1 METLNYYDHVLM
13 DLLNFNG
20 GMILDNFWYW
30 FSYKWTWVPLYLIII
45 YVLWQRKTKVS
56 HFCMMLLTAVLIVVL
71 CDQIASGLIKPWAA
85 RLRPSHD
92 PLIADA
98 LHYVNGYHAGKY
110 GFVSSH
116 AANTCGISIF
126 IGTLFRKRIV
136 HALLLLWV
144 LFTCYS
150 RIYLG
155 VHFPGDILGGL
166 LVGILV
172 GTACTI
178 AYKKA
183 YQRFI

>member
-1 METLNYYDHVLM
+1 MLDHQLM
-13 DLLNFNG
+13 DFLNFNG

-30 FSYKWTWVPLYLIII
+30 FSYKWTWVPVYLIII
-45 YVLWQRKTKVS
+45 YVLWRRKTNRS
-56 HFCMMLLTAVLIVVL
+56 HFFVMLLTAVLIVLL
-71 CDQIASGLIKPWAA
+71 CDQIASGIIKPLAA

-98 LHYVNGYHAGKY
+98 LHYVNGYHGGKY

-126 IGTLFRKRIV
+126 LSTLFRRRIV
-136 HALLLLWV
+136 YCLLALWV
-144 LFTCYS
+144 LMTCYS

-166 LVGILV
+166 VVGIVV

-178 AYKKA
+178 AYRKTH
-183 YQRFI
+183 QRFIQKSC